1 MYLIHTKTNQKE
13 TLVPLVRFLSVSS
26 HYDIVRGCSKSH
38 GLRQHFS
45 NIVSFIILEITL
57 MSINYEVLGDRIR
70 LVRTSRDLSQ
80 EKLAEAA
87 NLTRESINRIEKGS
101 LKAKLDTI
109 AVIAGILNIPIDYLI
124 GNEKELPADSEAEIR
139 SLLLDCNR
147 LEKKILVETLRSLK
161 TILYSAGI

>member
-1 MYLIHTKTNQKE
+1 M
-13 TLVPLVRFLSVSS
+13 P
-26 HYDIVRGCSKSH
+26 
-38 GLRQHFS
+38 
-45 NIVSFIILEITL
+45 
-57 MSINYEVLGDRIR
+57 INYEILGDRIR

-109 AVIAGILNIPIDYLI
+109 AVIAGVLNIPIDYLI
-124 GNEKELPADSEAEIR
+124 GKEEDFSADAESEIC

-147 LEKKILVETLRSLK
+147 LEKRILVETLRSLK

>member
-1 MYLIHTKTNQKE
+1 M
-13 TLVPLVRFLSVSS
+13 
-26 HYDIVRGCSKSH
+26 SKIYIF
-38 GLRQHFS
+38 RK
-45 NIVSFIILEITL
+45 NPYTVSFSKQEISIV
-57 MSINYEVLGDRIR
+57 SINYEVMGDRIR

-109 AVIAGILNIPIDYLI
+109 AVIASILNIPIDYLI
-124 GNEKELPADSEAEIR
+124 GNKDDLAADAETEIH

-161 TILYSAGI
+161 TILYSTGI

>member
-1 MYLIHTKTNQKE
+1 
-13 TLVPLVRFLSVSS
+13 
-26 HYDIVRGCSKSH
+26 
-38 GLRQHFS
+38 
-45 NIVSFIILEITL
+45 

-109 AVIAGILNIPIDYLI
+109 AVIADILNIPIDYLI
-124 GNEKELPADSEAEIR
+124 GNEKDPAADSEAEIR
-139 SLLLDCNR
+139 RLLLDCNR